1 MTPPREDPQFAA
13 MPHAVRQLIDDV
25 EQSGPL
31 GTSNVIGK
39 YAHAL
44 DLLAEDCQAGSAA
57 ELAEQAL
64 TLIDYF
70 LSTRGRFTVA
80 VANSFALLR
89 NQLEDLR
96 ASERRLEEVT
106 QALHDFSRQLEL
118 DREDRLYAVAAAGAA
133 HLAEAN
139 CLLLYDYSST
149 VFRVVAALVKGNEN
163 LKLVVPESR
172 TCNGGLPILRQGLEL
187 GCNVQLIPDVTLAHT
202 MPTCD
207 AVLVGV
213 ETFFSDGSFTN
224 TVGSLTTAIVA
235 SHFAVPFYAVTD
247 LTKADL
253 SGSTQTQPQRDF
265 TEPLVGQ
272 DDLSH
277 EDGVETLYAPLE
289 RVPAE
294 LVTAYITEKGV
305 VEPAKIWSVALRE
318 EKGGSRKQSRLEK

>member
-1 MTPPREDPQFAA
+1 MTVATPRKDSQLAD
-13 MPHAVRQLIDDV
+13 MPKSVRRLIDVV
-25 EQSGPL
+25 ETSGPL
-31 GTSNVIGK
+31 GTSRVIGMF
-39 YAHAL
+39 ARAL
-44 DLLAEDCQAGSAA
+44 ELLAEDSKAGSAT

-70 LSTRGRFTVA
+70 LCTRGRFTVA

-89 NQLEDLR
+89 NPLEDLR
-96 ASERRLEEVT
+96 VAGCGLEEVT
-106 QALHDFSRQLEL
+106 QALLDFSRHL
-118 DREDRLYAVAAAGAA
+118 DLDQEGKLKAIAAAGAA

-149 VFRVVAALVKGNEN
+149 VFRVVAALVKGNEH

-187 GCNVQLIPDVTLAHT
+187 GCSVLLIHDITLAHT

-207 AVLVGV
+207 TVLVGV

-235 SHFAVPFYAVTD
+235 SHFAVPFYDVTD

-253 SGSTQTQPQRDF
+253 SGGPETQPQRAF
-265 TEPLVGQ
+265 SEPLAGQ
-272 DDLSH
+272 H
-277 EDGVETLYAPLE
+277 ELVDEDRVETLYAPLE
-289 RVPAE
+289 RVPAG

-305 VEPAKIWSVALRE
+305 VEPAKIWSVA
-318 EKGGSRKQSRLEK
+318 Q